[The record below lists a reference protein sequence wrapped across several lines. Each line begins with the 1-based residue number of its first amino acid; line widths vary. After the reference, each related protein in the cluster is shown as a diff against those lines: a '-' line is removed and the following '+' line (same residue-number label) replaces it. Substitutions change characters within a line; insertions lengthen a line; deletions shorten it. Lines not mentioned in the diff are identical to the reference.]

1 MTSRGT
7 FGVLFPPT
15 DPLPQPQPTRPAPS
29 PATPH
34 PTLPDCA
41 DLLVPDLVGVASP
54 PPDLRWLTPGY
65 RNLPPSSSS
74 SPTADWSSRSA
85 PPAVC
90 PLGSSTFL
98 LEKNGGSPGLAF
110 VSWMRTEVHPPW
122 PRSGAGYGGHS
133 GGCSPSRFPRP
144 KGSSCSDGSSPART
158 PLMLWSGRLSRRR
171 KSCGPSP
178 PQKHS
183 RMPARLQECAA
194 FTILGDCMHLP
205 REFEVCCSKQHHQP
219 LGTQSVQKGHF
230 YMTQN
235 SPVVSS
241 GSLESGAQDQSGY
254 SSKWEYDC
262 SILDGLLDACKKSV
276 VKEHNRVHLCFKSS
290 KSLKCNLNQVP
301 VLHYL
306 CLDDQKF
313 ETSHCHVVLY
323 DVPTACGN
331 HFSLGEDAPCRSK
344 SSFRKPNW
352 INNLECKR
360 LEFDLDPII
369 LGLNCSNAAR
379 LSVAQEAAT
388 SNSVAR
394 FLFASVVFAIVQV
407 TWHSVGILLASI
419 STIVYIF
426 IQVFQKYLSN
436 IYQYFMLQKV
446 FGHSWKNMHL
456 RCCHILY
463 WPIILQDR
471 SLSSTVNVEYAH
483 KAAIQKHMLWS
494 NIVMDLLTGLFLGV
508 VLLLKTEIICSW
520 TFALVHYMTD
530 SVLRSGCVWLMGVP
544 AGFKLNTELA
554 ELLGMISLNAI
565 QIYSTL
571 WSIVGGFLRHI
582 IWGLAFSGILLGLT
596 VPVSFFIDVIQLATL
611 HVTLLQWLI
620 SLIYSRQIQ
629 TVASLWRLFRGRKWN
644 PLRQRLDS
652 YDYTVEQ
659 HVVGSLLFTPV
670 LVLLPTTS
678 IFYIFFSMLST
689 AVICLCILLEITVSI
704 IHSTPYAELIMWV
717 ARRQRFPTGLFFHP
731 VMWSSV
737 SAVDGDGLL
746 STKGYRKTEHLV
758 LGKSEPLV
766 SELCCNYATFG
777 HIIRPHYRKIFNGVA
792 LSFCKQ
798 LAYGILSGERVPTT
812 LHLQFSLFPW
822 MHLGIRHYWLLC
834 RDSVLSCAPKR

>member
-1 MTSRGT
+1 MDTNRGASAMAPEWCRVWWPQRRLQPEPLPAPQR
-7 FGVLFPPT
+7 FVLFGWLFART
-15 DPLPQPQPTRPAPS
+15 GSVDVVVAAALPQEEILRSFPTPEALQ
-29 PATPH
+29 TVI
-34 PTLPDCA
+34 L
-41 DLLVPDLVGVASP
+41 
-54 PPDLRWLTPGY
+54 
-65 RNLPPSSSS
+65 SSN
-74 SPTADWSSRSA
+74 T
-85 PPAVC
+85 
-90 PLGSSTFL
+90 
-98 LEKNGGSPGLAF
+98 
-110 VSWMRTEVHPPW
+110 
-122 PRSGAGYGGHS
+122 
-133 GGCSPSRFPRP
+133 
-144 KGSSCSDGSSPART
+144 
-158 PLMLWSGRLSRRR
+158 
-171 KSCGPSP
+171 
-178 PQKHS
+178 

-194 FTILGDCMHLP
+194 FTILGDCVHLP

-360 LEFDLDPII
+360 LEFDLDPIV

-388 SNSVAR
+388 
-394 FLFASVVFAIVQV
+394 IQV

-483 KAAIQKHMLWS
+483 KAAIQKHTLWS
-494 NIVMDLLTGLFLGV
+494 NIVMDLLTGFFLGV

-689 AVICLCILLEITVSI
+689 AIICLCILLEITVSI
-704 IHSTPYAELIMWV
+704 IHSTPYAELIIWV

-822 MHLGIRHYWLLC
+822 MHLGIRHYWMLC
-834 RDSVLSCAPKR
+834 RDSVLSCAPKRLQ

>member
-1 MTSRGT
+1 MAPELCRVWWPRRRLQPEPLPAPQRL
-7 FGVLFPPT
+7 VLFGWLFART
-15 DPLPQPQPTRPAPS
+15 GSVDVVVAAALPQEEILRSFPTPEALQ
-29 PATPH
+29 TVI
-34 PTLPDCA
+34 L
-41 DLLVPDLVGVASP
+41 
-54 PPDLRWLTPGY
+54 
-65 RNLPPSSSS
+65 SSN
-74 SPTADWSSRSA
+74 T
-85 PPAVC
+85 
-90 PLGSSTFL
+90 
-98 LEKNGGSPGLAF
+98 
-110 VSWMRTEVHPPW
+110 
-122 PRSGAGYGGHS
+122 
-133 GGCSPSRFPRP
+133 
-144 KGSSCSDGSSPART
+144 
-158 PLMLWSGRLSRRR
+158 
-171 KSCGPSP
+171 
-178 PQKHS
+178 

-194 FTILGDCMHLP
+194 FTILGDCVHLP
-205 REFEVCCSKQHHQP
+205 RKFEVCCSKQNHQP
-219 LGTQSVQKGHF
+219 SVQKGHF

-241 GSLESGAQDQSGY
+241 GSLENGDQDQSGY

-262 SILDGLLDACKKSV
+262 SILDGFLDACKKSV
-276 VKEHNRVHLCFKSS
+276 VKEHNWVYLCFKSS

-313 ETSHCHVVLY
+313 ETSHCH
-323 DVPTACGN
+323 
-331 HFSLGEDAPCRSK
+331 
-344 SSFRKPNW
+344 
-352 INNLECKR
+352 
-360 LEFDLDPII
+360 DPIV

-388 SNSVAR
+388 
-394 FLFASVVFAIVQV
+394 IQV

-419 STIVYIF
+419 STIIYIF
-426 IQVFQKYLSN
+426 IQAFQKYLSN

-471 SLSSTVNVEYAH
+471 SPSSIVNVEYAH
-483 KAAIQKHMLWS
+483 KAAIEKHTLWS
-494 NIVMDLLTGLFLGV
+494 NIVMDLLMGLFLGV

-571 WSIVGGFLRHI
+571 WSIVGGFLRNI
-582 IWGLAFSGILLGLT
+582 IWGIAFSGILLGLT

-611 HVTLLQWLI
+611 HITLLQWLI

-678 IFYIFFSMLST
+678 IFYIFFSILST
-689 AVICLCILLEITVSI
+689 AIICICILLEITVSI

-737 SAVDGDGLL
+737 SAVDGDGLF

-777 HIIRPHYRKIFNGVA
+777 HIIRPNYQKIFNGVA
-792 LSFCKQ
+792 LSFCKE
-798 LAYGILSGERVPTT
+798 LAYGILRGERTPTT

-822 MHLGIRHYWLLC
+822 MHVGIRDYWMLC
-834 RDSVLSCAPKR
+834 RDSVLSSAPKSCPLVSDWPICKMDPRVSEINPQSLARVNFNLS

>member
-54 PPDLRWLTPGY
+54 PPDLGWLTPGY

-85 PPAVC
+85 PPADANRGASAMAPEWC
-90 PLGSSTFL
+90 RIWWPQRRLQPEPL
-98 LEKNGGSPGLAF
+98 PAPQRF
-110 VSWMRTEVHPPW
+110 VLFGWL
-122 PRSGAGYGGHS
+122 
-133 GGCSPSRFPRP
+133 F
-144 KGSSCSDGSSPART
+144 ART
-158 PLMLWSGRLSRRR
+158 DSVDVVVAAAL
-171 KSCGPSP
+171 
-178 PQKHS
+178 PQEEILRS
-183 RMPARLQECAA
+183 FPTPEALQ
-194 FTILGDCMHLP
+194 
-205 REFEVCCSKQHHQP
+205 
-219 LGTQSVQKGHF
+219 
-230 YMTQN
+230 
-235 SPVVSS
+235 
-241 GSLESGAQDQSGY
+241 
-254 SSKWEYDC
+254 
-262 SILDGLLDACKKSV
+262 
-276 VKEHNRVHLCFKSS
+276 
-290 KSLKCNLNQVP
+290 
-301 VLHYL
+301 
-306 CLDDQKF
+306 
-313 ETSHCHVVLY
+313 VVLY

-388 SNSVAR
+388 
-394 FLFASVVFAIVQV
+394 IQV

-483 KAAIQKHMLWS
+483 KAAIQKHTLWS

-629 TVASLWRLFRGRKWN
+629 TVASLWRLFR
-644 PLRQRLDS
+644 
-652 YDYTVEQ
+652 
-659 HVVGSLLFTPV
+659 
-670 LVLLPTTS
+670 
-678 IFYIFFSMLST
+678 
-689 AVICLCILLEITVSI
+689 
-704 IHSTPYAELIMWV
+704 
-717 ARRQRFPTGLFFHP
+717 
-731 VMWSSV
+731 
-737 SAVDGDGLL
+737 
-746 STKGYRKTEHLV
+746 
-758 LGKSEPLV
+758 
-766 SELCCNYATFG
+766 
-777 HIIRPHYRKIFNGVA
+777 
-792 LSFCKQ
+792 
-798 LAYGILSGERVPTT
+798 VPTT

-834 RDSVLSCAPKR
+834 RDSVLSCAPKSVCFDKNFGMHTKRQRTSAQLEAEKRAMEKRENAELRLIVSI